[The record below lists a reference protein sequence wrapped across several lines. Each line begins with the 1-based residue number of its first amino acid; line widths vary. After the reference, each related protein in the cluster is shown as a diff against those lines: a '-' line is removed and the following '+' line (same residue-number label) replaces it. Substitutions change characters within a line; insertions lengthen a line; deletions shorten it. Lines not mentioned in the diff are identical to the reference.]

1 MKYILLSLLALSAS
15 ADLKEFV
22 NEYLGQ
28 SHEVKQLK
36 YSYDLQLLSM
46 ELEDEKRPWTLAAS
60 TEYEDSKLET
70 SPFSLAPSGQKFR
83 TDVLA
88 LSKEFIWGG
97 EFTFS
102 GTHYDLDSSSSFK
115 SYSQSLE
122 YSQDLGA
129 NLFGRNDFL
138 SLDIAEETANYQKLK
153 FEGSKSKSIVL
164 LVNDYLQVRREKT
177 LLDLQR
183 QAFSRSL
190 KRLNLIKKQVK
201 DGIKER
207 VDLYSSQTAHSFQ
220 SELLEEKSAALEN
233 ALRDLETRMERKVS
247 LRKIEA
253 FEISEKG
260 LKPVPQGSID
270 ENFDVKAIKKK
281 LSYLKKSVDKSDN
294 SIFPTITLKGTYSTN
309 NYDTTK
315 NPISD
320 GTFGSDNDSKA
331 LALTVSIPLGF
342 DVQKNALKVARL
354 NKMEAEYDKR
364 LTLVSVKNNI
374 ENFKRNL
381 ARLDKNIA
389 SVAKRYKLAQK
400 TVTEYNRLY
409 NRGRANLDQV
419 IRAEEDLINTES
431 AFVEYK
437 IAREKQYYGLLD
449 IYGQLE
455 SHMRK

>member
-1 MKYILLSLLALSAS
+1 MTLCDKKTEQIGIFLENFMKYILLSLLALSAN

-309 NYDTTK
+309 NY
-315 NPISD
+315 
-320 GTFGSDNDSKA
+320 
-331 LALTVSIPLGF
+331 
-342 DVQKNALKVARL
+342 
-354 NKMEAEYDKR
+354 
-364 LTLVSVKNNI
+364 
-374 ENFKRNL
+374 
-381 ARLDKNIA
+381 
-389 SVAKRYKLAQK
+389 
-400 TVTEYNRLY
+400 
-409 NRGRANLDQV
+409 
-419 IRAEEDLINTES
+419 
-431 AFVEYK
+431 
-437 IAREKQYYGLLD
+437 
-449 IYGQLE
+449 
-455 SHMRK
+455 